1 MESKN
6 QGASGRPQPLIGF
19 VLSSEQFRVDELVE
33 FAPAAE
39 QAGFDA
45 VWTSDHFQPWQDN
58 QGHSSQAW
66 VTLAAVGQRT
76 QRILMGTGVTCPTYR
91 YNPAIVAEA
100 FASLGILA
108 PGRVFLGVGSGEAL
122 NEAASG
128 GGWGD
133 FKERNERVVE
143 AIELIRRLWSGER
156 VEHQGEYYQVHARLY
171 DVPSSQVPIYLAASG
186 QESVRSAAKHADG
199 LVTDAERALQPE
211 LRQAFEDGA
220 RSAGKN
226 TANLAIVAEQMVIV
240 GDESVAQQYVP
251 LWRFMPKAWDLYVD
265 NPDPRDIQR
274 RAEQDVPLEEVYG
287 SWPVSEDP
295 QVHVAA
301 LQKLIDGGVTHIFVH
316 SCQPDQRRV
325 IEFYGQDVLPKLQRS
340 TVVAQ

>member
-45 VWTSDHFQPWQDN
+45 IWTSDHFQPWQDN

-226 TANLAIVAEQMVIV
+226 PENLAIVAEQMVIV

-251 LWRFMPKAWDLYVD
+251 LWRFMPKAWNLYVD

-325 IEFYGQDVLPKLQRS
+325 IEFYGQDVLPKLQWS
-340 TVVAQ
+340 TAVAQ

>member
-45 VWTSDHFQPWQDN
+45 IWTSDHFQPWQDN

-226 TANLAIVAEQMVIV
+226 PENLAIVAEQMVIV

-251 LWRFMPKAWDLYVD
+251 LWRFMPKAWNLYVD

-340 TVVAQ
+340 TAVAQ

>member
-1 MESKN
+1 MEHTN
-6 QGASGRPQPLIGF
+6 QGVPGRRQPLIGF
-19 VLSSEQFRVDELVE
+19 VLSAEQFRVDELVE
-33 FAPAAE
+33 LAPAAE

-58 QGHSSQAW
+58 QGHASQAW
-66 VTLAAVGQRT
+66 VTLAATGQRP

-128 GGWGD
+128 SGWGD
-133 FKERNERVVE
+133 FKERNERLVE
-143 AIELIRRLWSGER
+143 AVELIRRLWSGER
-156 VEHQGEYYQVHARLY
+156 VEHQGEYYQAHARLY
-171 DVPSSQVPIYLAASG
+171 DIPSPPVPIYLAASG
-186 QESVRSAAKHADG
+186 EESMRSAGKHGDG
-199 LVTDAERALQPE
+199 LVTDAERAVKPE

-220 RSAGKN
+220 RSAGKDPA
-226 TANLAIVAEQMVIV
+226 TLAIVAEQMVIV

-251 LWRFMPKAWDLYVD
+251 LWRFMPRAWDLYVD
-265 NPDPRDIQR
+265 DPDPRDIQH
-274 RAEQDVPLEEVYG
+274 RAEQDVSLTEVYG

-295 QVHVAA
+295 QVHVDA
-301 LQKLIDGGVTHIFVH
+301 LHKLIDGGVTHIFVH

-325 IEFYGQDVLPKLQRS
+325 IEFYGSEVLPKL
-340 TVVAQ
+340 

>member
-316 SCQPDQRRV
+316 SRQPDQRRV

>member
-1 MESKN
+1 MERTN
-6 QGASGRPQPLIGF
+6 QSDPGHRRPIIGF
-19 VLSSEQFRVDELVE
+19 VLSAEQFRVDELVE
-33 FAPAAE
+33 LAPAAE

-58 QGHSSQAW
+58 QGHASHAW
-66 VTLAAVGQRT
+66 VTLAATGQRT

-143 AIELIRRLWSGER
+143 AVELIRQLWSGER

-171 DVPSSQVPIYLAASG
+171 DIPSSPVPIYLAASG
-186 QESVRSAAKHADG
+186 EESMRSAGKHGDG
-199 LVTDAERALQPE
+199 LVTDAERAVQPE

-220 RSAGKN
+220 RSAGKDP
-226 TANLAIVAEQMVIV
+226 ANLAIVAEQMVIV

-265 NPDPRDIQR
+265 DPDPRDIQR

-295 QVHVAA
+295 RVHVDA
-301 LQKLIDGGVTHIFVH
+301 LQKLIEGGVTHIFVH

-325 IEFYGQDVLPKLQRS
+325 IEFYGSEVLPKL
-340 TVVAQ
+340 